1 MRICYS
7 CMKEV
12 NNEKKKTCP
21 YCGEPM
27 ELPNRE
33 QSGLKPGTVLQDK
46 YLVGKMIGSG
56 GFGNTYVG
64 SNRFLQTKVAIKEF
78 FPGHL
83 SVRAEDGATVSVSD
97 AVSATRFGN
106 GLNQFLQ
113 EARAIAGLKD
123 VRGVVE
129 VQSFF
134 QENDT
139 GYMVM
144 EFLEGMDVKTI
155 LKRRGSRMDY
165 EWCRT
170 VILTVLDTLR
180 EVHRRGVIH
189 RDIAPDNVYVTKDGV
204 IKLIDFGAAKL
215 AAEVAQ
221 PNAEIVLKQGY
232 APIEQYSRG
241 AKQGPYT
248 DLYAVAAMFYRML
261 TGVKP
266 SPAVER
272 IQDDSMPSPRE
283 LGLDVPEKADRA
295 IMKCLSI
302 QPENRLQSADEFME
316 ALDGQDFV
324 PIYEPEWILPKEKGK
339 KKSTALKVLLIF
351 AILAVIGGGA
361 AGTIYF
367 LQPEEKVQNTFGTE
381 NVKRMPQLIGLTK
394 DEAMQKLRE
403 IGFTNITVE
412 YDYNP
417 SVPVDE
423 VTEQDIAG
431 GTTYQTGDGSFS
443 LRLSGGRQ
451 KFTMPDCS
459 TMNYQEAYAWF
470 SERGAAGILT
480 LEWSDDYNSTYVEEN
495 DLIVQNTPAGSIVD
509 TSDGLGTLEGSVV
522 YSYGYI
528 YDWDEEDEDEY

>member
-7 CMKEV
+7 CMKQVE
-12 NNEKKKTCP
+12 EDGKQHCP
-21 YCGEPM
+21 HCGEPM
-27 ELPNRE
+27 HLPE
-33 QSGLKPGTVLQDK
+33 DSTSGLKPGTVLQGK
-46 YLVGKMIGSG
+46 YLVGKIIGSG
-56 GFGNTYVG
+56 GFGNTYIG
-64 SNRFLQTKVAIKEF
+64 CNRFLQTKVAIKEF

-83 SVRAEDGATVSVSD
+83 SIRGEDGATVTVSD
-97 AVSATRFGN
+97 EISATRFGN

-155 LKRRGSRMDY
+155 LKRRGNRMDY

-170 VILTVLDTLR
+170 VILTVLHTLR

-221 PNAEIVLKQGY
+221 QNGEIVLKQGY

-241 AKQGPYT
+241 APQGPYT

-266 SPAVER
+266 APAVER
-272 IQDDSMPSPRE
+272 IQDDHLQSPRE
-283 LGLDVPEKADRA
+283 LGLDVPERADQA
-295 IMKCLSI
+295 IMKCLSV
-302 QPENRLQSADEFME
+302 QPENRFQSAEEFMA
-316 ALDGQDFV
+316 ALDGLDFT
-324 PIYEPEWILPKEKGK
+324 PIYEPEWILPKEKERK
-339 KKSTALKVLLIF
+339 MPAVVKVLLIL
-351 AILAVIGGGA
+351 AILAGIGGGV
-361 AGTIYF
+361 AGGIY
-367 LQPEEKVQNTFGTE
+367 LTRPPEKIQNSFGTK
-381 NVKRMPQLIGLTK
+381 NVTIMPQLVGLSK
-394 DEAMQKLRE
+394 EEAVKKLNE
-403 IGFTNITVE
+403 LGITNIKIF

-417 SVPVDE
+417 AVTLDE
-423 VTEQDIAG
+423 VVEQEIAG
-431 GTTYQTGDGSFS
+431 GAPFEKVSPFT
-443 LRLSGGRQ
+443 LRLSGADQ
-451 KFTMPDCS
+451 KFSMPDCGM
-459 TMNYQEAYAWF
+459 MNYDEAVQWF
-470 SERGAAGILT
+470 SERGVSFMLAQEYAEYESEG
-480 LEWSDDYNSTYVEEN
+480 W
-495 DLIVQNTPAGSIVD
+495 LISQSPSEGTVVD
-509 TSDGLGTLEGSVV
+509 VNQAPTGSVV
-522 YSYGYI
+522 YSLGYL
-528 YDWDEEDEDEY
+528 DDEEY